1 MHTLT
6 FGKFL
11 FVPTVSKWSILGNS
25 DSGFLLFINSL
36 WFQVLRHPDHI
47 AGQRVVYWAHHEK
60 LVVVDQKVAFL
71 GGKFLNTLDDLY
83 PIKIPGKS

>member
-1 MHTLT
+1 M
-6 FGKFL
+6 
-11 FVPTVSKWSILGNS
+11 
-25 DSGFLLFINSL
+25 
-36 WFQVLRHPDHI
+36 
-47 AGQRVVYWAHHEK
+47 VYWAHHEK